1 MDNQSTP
8 MSHVIESSDR
18 SLSIKIP
25 LRPKVRSGRK
35 IITLPNGSST
45 DSDCRPWDSQPTPL
59 QLALARAYEW
69 EQKLNS
75 GVYGSIKELA
85 NKEGVDNSYVSR
97 ILNLNVLAPDI
108 IQAILDEK
116 VPDTLTLQE
125 LGADTPMIWEEQ
137 REKFGFKNH

>member
-1 MDNQSTP
+1 MDNQPTP
-8 MSHVIESSDR
+8 MSHIIESSDG

-25 LRPKVRSGRK
+25 LKPKVRSGRK
-35 IITLPNGSST
+35 IITLPGSK
-45 DSDCRPWDSQPTPL
+45 DSDYRPWDSQPTPL

-108 IQAILDEK
+108 IEAILDENISEG
-116 VPDTLTLQE
+116 LTLFA
-125 LGADTPMIWEEQ
+125 LGADTPMVWEEQ
-137 REKFGFKNH
+137 REKFGLCQQK

>member
-1 MDNQSTP
+1 MDNQATP
-8 MSHVIESSDR
+8 MSHIIESSDG

-25 LRPKVRSGRK
+25 LTPKVRSGRK
-35 IITLPNGSST
+35 IITLPGSNT
-45 DSDCRPWDSQPTPL
+45 DSDYRPWDSQPTPL
-59 QLALARAYEW
+59 QLALAKAYEW

-108 IQAILDEK
+108 IQAILDENISEG
-116 VPDTLTLQE
+116 VTLFA
-125 LGADTPMIWEEQ
+125 LGADTPIVWRKQ
-137 REKFGFKNH
+137 RENFNTR

>member
-1 MDNQSTP
+1 MDSQTP
-8 MSHVIESSDR
+8 YIIESSDG

-25 LRPKVRSGRK
+25 LKPKVRSGRK
-35 IITLPNGSST
+35 IITLPGSK

-75 GVYGSIKELA
+75 GTYGSIKELA

-108 IQAILDEK
+108 IQAILDENISEG
-116 VPDTLTLQE
+116 VTLFT
-125 LGADTPMIWEEQ
+125 LGADTPKLWDDQWI
-137 REKFGFKNH
+137 KLGFKANK

>member
-8 MSHVIESSDR
+8 MSHIIESSDG

-25 LRPKVRSGRK
+25 LTPKVRSGRK
-35 IITLPNGSST
+35 IITLPGST
-45 DSDCRPWDSQPTPL
+45 DSDYRPWDSQPTPL

-97 ILNLNVLAPDI
+97 ILNLNILAPDI

-116 VPDTLTLQE
+116 VPDTLTIQE
-125 LGADTPMIWEEQ
+125 LGADTPMGWEEQ
-137 REKFGFKNH
+137 REKFGLCQQE

>member
-1 MDNQSTP
+1 MDSQTP
-8 MSHVIESSDR
+8 YIIESSDG

-25 LRPKVRSGRK
+25 LKRKVRSGRK

-59 QLALARAYEW
+59 QLALVRAYEW

-108 IQAILDEK
+108 IEAILDENISEG
-116 VPDTLTLQE
+116 VTLFT
-125 LGADTPMIWEEQ
+125 LGADTPMVWEEQ
-137 REKFGFKNH
+137 REKFGLCQQE